1 MEEVITVE
9 HAVNAFCDLIEELAQ
24 TDREFDESDLYA
36 ALKRYAKQDTAKLN
50 EINSQ
55 MLSAILHQSD
65 HIRYLESMNMVKRI

>member
-9 HAVNAFCDLIEELAQ
+9 HAVIAFCDLIEELAQ
-24 TDREFDESDLYA
+24 TDREFDEGDLYT
-36 ALKRYAKQDTAKLN
+36 ALKAYAKEDTAKLN

-65 HIRYLESMNMVKRI
+65 HIRYLECMNMVKRI